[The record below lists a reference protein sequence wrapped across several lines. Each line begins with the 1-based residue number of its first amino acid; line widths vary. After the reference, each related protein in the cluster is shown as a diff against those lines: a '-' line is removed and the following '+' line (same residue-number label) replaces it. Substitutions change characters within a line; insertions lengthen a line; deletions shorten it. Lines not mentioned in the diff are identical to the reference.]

1 MSFNTPSA
9 HPSPVKLPG
18 FGLPLNFEPPKNN
31 RPKNNRSPHQGIFG
45 ELFPNAVDC
54 NSNQ

>member
-9 HPSPVKLPG
+9 HLSPVKLPG
-18 FGLPLNFEPPKNN
+18 FGLPLYFEPPND
-31 RPKNNRSPHQGIFG
+31 RPKNNQSPHQGIFG